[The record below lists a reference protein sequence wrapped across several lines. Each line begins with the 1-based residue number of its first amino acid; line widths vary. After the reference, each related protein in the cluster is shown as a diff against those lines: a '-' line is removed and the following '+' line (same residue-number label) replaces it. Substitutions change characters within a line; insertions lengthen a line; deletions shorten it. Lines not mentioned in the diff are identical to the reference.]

1 MLNIRFIV
9 NLFGLVLIFESFFML
24 LCGVVAWF
32 YGGNDVDAL
41 LLSSAITFAAGF
53 FPWLLTRSVK
63 KDLIKR
69 ESYIVVTLVWVVI
82 SLFGALPYIL
92 SGTIIS
98 FTDAFFETISGF
110 TTTGASILTDV
121 EALPH
126 GILLW
131 RSTTHFLGG
140 MGVVVLAVAIL
151 PYFGFGGMQL
161 YSAEAAGVTHDKLHP
176 RIAQTAK
183 SLWGIYV
190 FLIALQVVF
199 LLFGGMDLF
208 DAVCHSFGTMASG
221 GFSTKNASL
230 AAYSPYIQYVVI
242 VFMFFA
248 GTNFTLFY
256 FVWKGQFAKIRCNG
270 ELSVYVRIIAIA
282 TAVIAV
288 SLFFLHGYGA
298 EESFRS
304 ALFQVTS
311 IITSTG
317 FATDDYMQWHPALT
331 FIIFLLLFSGA
342 CAGSTSGGIKIMR
355 HHIMFRNSRLEFRR
369 MIHPMAVVPLKLGGK
384 TVSKEIIYK
393 VLAFVMVY
401 MLIFSLGSLS
411 LAFLGLDIDS
421 AMGAAATTMGGVGP
435 GLGSVGPASNFFAV
449 PDLGK
454 WILSFLMLLGR
465 LELFSVLILFSPDFW
480 RNN

>member
-1 MLNIRFIV
+1 
-9 NLFGLVLIFESFFML
+9 ML
-24 LCGVVAWF
+24 LCGVVAWG
-32 YGGNDVDAL
+32 YDEYDVDAL
-41 LLSSAITFAAGF
+41 MLSAAITFSGGF
-53 FPWLLTRSVK
+53 FPWFFTRDVK

-82 SLFGALPYIL
+82 SLFGALPYLL
-92 SGTIIS
+92 SETIPS

-110 TTTGASILTDV
+110 TTTGASILTDI
-121 EALPH
+121 EGLPH

-190 FLIALQVVF
+190 FLIGLQIVF
-199 LLFGGMDLF
+199 LLLGGMDLF

-248 GTNFTLFY
+248 GINFTLFY

-270 ELSVYVRIIAIA
+270 ELSVYVRIIALA
-282 TAVIAV
+282 TAVIAI
-288 SLFFLHGYGA
+288 SLFFLHGYGV

-369 MIHPMAVVPLKLGGK
+369 MIHPLAVVPLKLGGK

-401 MLIFSLGSLS
+401 MLVFSLGSLS

-435 GLGSVGPASNFFAV
+435 GLGSVGPANNFFSV

>member
-41 LLSSAITFAAGF
+41 LLSSAITFTAGF